1 MLFSKFF
8 DFFQNR
14 KPLRRTSAPTANDDP
29 EKLSNKLQPNLSI
42 ITQTLACYCCVLFNL
57 AHLLHLSSC
66 FLKNFRFFFK
76 PDVFSTGQ
84 PVAKRDLIYT
94 TFTICQAQFWKIFQ
108 IFCITRPFRPSDRP
122 HLPEWSGRDKP
133 LFPGGRPV
141 WSRGNR
147 AVYRREVSTFRTRAK
162 LRRGR

>member
-42 ITQTLACYCCVLFNL
+42 ITQTFACFCCVLLNL
-57 AHLLHLSSC
+57 APILLLSSR
-66 FLKNFRFFFK
+66 FLNFFSDFFK
-76 PDVFSTGQ
+76 PASLSTGQ

-94 TFTICQAQFWKIFQ
+94 PFPICQAQFRKFLQ
-108 IFCITRPFRPSDRP
+108 IFCIAAIFCVQVLLTIRMF
-122 HLPEWSGRDKP
+122 HLTLLYLS
-133 LFPGGRPV
+133 FI
-141 WSRGNR
+141 
-147 AVYRREVSTFRTRAK
+147 F
-162 LRRGR
+162 